1 MRKVDPEKINFILG
15 EEESGFKTI
24 KIEDERKEEQGN
36 LALGL
41 DGGGQTGN

>member
-1 MRKVDPEKINFILG
+1 MRKEDPEKINFILG

-24 KIEDERKEEQGN
+24 KIEDKRQEEQGN

-41 DGGGQTGN
+41 YGRGQAGN